1 MEFLS
6 KRVCCIIKHN
16 ISWDY
21 KCRLDGKVC
30 NVKNKEGTM
39 ISANK
44 FKKLIKL
51 YVVRVEGVLCEIIM
65 SVFTS
70 EIKTARFENF

>member
-1 MEFLS
+1 M
-6 KRVCCIIKHN
+6 
-16 ISWDY
+16 
-21 KCRLDGKVC
+21 DGKVC

-39 ISANK
+39 ITVNK
-44 FKKLIKL
+44 FKKLIKV